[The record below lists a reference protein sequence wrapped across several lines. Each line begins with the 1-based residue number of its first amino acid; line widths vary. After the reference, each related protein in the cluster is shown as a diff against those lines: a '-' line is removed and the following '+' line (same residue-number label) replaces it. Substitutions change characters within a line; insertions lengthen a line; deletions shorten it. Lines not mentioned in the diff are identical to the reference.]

1 MPGTLRCFV
10 NERAVSLAPGA
21 TVHDAV
27 RAFDPVLVARVE
39 KGEAY
44 VTDGRAIRIAL
55 DTPLPAGSILRVI
68 VSARAQA
75 DDPDA

>member
-1 MPGTLRCFV
+1 MPDPLRCFV
-10 NERAVSLAPGA
+10 NERAVSLTPGA

-27 RAFDPVLVARVE
+27 EAFDPALCARVGR
-39 KGEAY
+39 GEAY